1 MILPIRL
8 YGDPVLR
15 TKARTVT
22 DFSSIPKLAEDMLET
37 MYEAKGVGLAAP
49 QVGQGVRV
57 FVVAEYSDEEHEGE
71 DTELKSR
78 VLNEYVMVNP
88 TLEVLDAT
96 LVEGVEGCLSI
107 PQIYIDGVSRVR
119 ALRVNFQNERGEA
132 KSLEFEDFNARVIQH
147 EFDHLESRLFI
158 DLLPPEVMLEHREA
172 LVGMQRDAK
181 AFLKE
186 LRASE
191 KAAKPGL
198 KPVLKPALKSRG
210 KK

>member
-22 DFSSIPKLAEDMLET
+22 DFSNIPKLAEDMFET

-49 QVGQGVRV
+49 QVGHGIRM
-57 FVVAEYSDEEHEGE
+57 FVAAEYSDEEQEEE
-71 DTELKSR
+71 DAELKSR
-78 VLNEYVMVNP
+78 ILNEYVMVNP

-119 ALRVNFQNERGEA
+119 ALRINFQNERGEA
-132 KSLEFEDFNARVIQH
+132 RSLEFEDFNARVMLH

-186 LRASE
+186 LRENE
-191 KAAKPGL
+191 KAAQKSL
-198 KPVLKPALKSRG
+198 TAKPALKSRG
-210 KK
+210 KKK

>member
-22 DFSSIPKLAEDMLET
+22 DFSDIPRLAEDLLET

-57 FVVAEYSDEEHEGE
+57 FVAAEYSDEEQEGE
-71 DTELKSR
+71 DEPLKSR

-88 TLEVLDAT
+88 VLEVLDAT

-107 PQIYIDGVSRVR
+107 PQIYIDGVPRVR
-119 ALRVNFQNERGEA
+119 ALRVTYQNERGETH
-132 KSLEFEDFNARVIQH
+132 SREFEDFNARVMQH

-158 DLLPPEVMLEHREA
+158 DLLPPEIVETHRA
-172 LVGMQRDAK
+172 DLVQMQRDAK

-186 LRASE
+186 QRELERAKKAPAKLRA
-191 KAAKPGL
+191 KP
-198 KPVLKPALKSRG
+198 
-210 KK
+210 

>member
-22 DFSSIPKLAEDMLET
+22 DFSNIPKLAEDMFET

-49 QVGQGVRV
+49 QVGHGIRM
-57 FVVAEYSDEEHEGE
+57 FVAAEYSDEEQEGE
-71 DTELKSR
+71 DAELKSR
-78 VLNEYVMVNP
+78 ILNEYVMVNP

-119 ALRVNFQNERGEA
+119 ALRINFQNERGEA
-132 KSLEFEDFNARVIQH
+132 RSLEFEDFNARVMQH

-186 LRASE
+186 LRENE
-191 KAAKPGL
+191 KAAQKSL
-198 KPVLKPALKSRG
+198 TAKPALKSRG

>member
-22 DFSSIPKLAEDMLET
+22 DFSNIPKLAEDMFET

-49 QVGQGVRV
+49 QVGHGIRM
-57 FVVAEYSDEEHEGE
+57 FVAAEYSDEEQEGE
-71 DTELKSR
+71 DAELKSR
-78 VLNEYVMVNP
+78 ILNEYVMVNP

-119 ALRVNFQNERGEA
+119 ALRINFQNERGEA
-132 KSLEFEDFNARVIQH
+132 RSLEFEDFNARVMQH

-186 LRASE
+186 LRENE
-191 KAAKPGL
+191 KAAQKSLTG
-198 KPVLKPALKSRG
+198 KPALKSRG

>member
-22 DFSSIPKLAEDMLET
+22 DFSNIPKLAEDMFET
-37 MYEAKGVGLAAP
+37 MYKAKGVGLAAP
-49 QVGQGVRV
+49 QVGHGIRM
-57 FVVAEYSDEEHEGE
+57 FVAAEYSDEEQEGE
-71 DTELKSR
+71 DAELKSR
-78 VLNEYVMVNP
+78 ILNEYVMVNP

-119 ALRVNFQNERGEA
+119 ALRINFQNERGEA
-132 KSLEFEDFNARVIQH
+132 RSLEFEDFNARVMQH

-186 LRASE
+186 LRENE
-191 KAAKPGL
+191 KAAQKSL
-198 KPVLKPALKSRG
+198 TAKPALKSRG

>member
-49 QVGQGVRV
+49 QVGQGIRM
-57 FVVAEYSDEEHEGE
+57 FVVAEYSDEEQEGE
-71 DTELKSR
+71 DAELKSR

-119 ALRVNFQNERGEA
+119 ALRINFQNERGEA
-132 KSLEFEDFNARVIQH
+132 RSLEFEDFNARVMQH

-186 LRASE
+186 LRENE
-191 KAAKPGL
+191 KAAQKSL
-198 KPVLKPALKSRG
+198 TAKPALKSRG

>member
-49 QVGQGVRV
+49 QVGQGIRL
-57 FVVAEYSDEEHEGE
+57 FVAAEYSDEEQEGE
-71 DTELKSR
+71 ESELRSR
-78 VLNEYVMVNP
+78 ILNEYVMVNP

-107 PQIYIDGVSRVR
+107 PQIYIDGVPRIR
-119 ALRVNFQNERGEA
+119 ALRINFQNERGEA

-186 LRASE
+186 LREKE
-191 KAAKPGL
+191 KAS
-198 KPVLKPALKSRG
+198 KPASKARG

>member
-15 TKARTVT
+15 SKARTVT

-49 QVGQGVRV
+49 QVGQGIRM
-57 FVVAEYSDEEHEGE
+57 FVAAEYSDEEQEGE
-71 DTELKSR
+71 ESELKSR

-107 PQIYIDGVSRVR
+107 PQIYIDGVPRVR
-119 ALRVNFQNERGEA
+119 ALRINFQNERGEA
-132 KSLEFEDFNARVIQH
+132 KSLEFEDFNARVMQH

-186 LRASE
+186 LRESE
-191 KAAKPGL
+191 KALK
-198 KPVLKPALKSRG
+198 KPVSKSRG

>member
-22 DFSSIPKLAEDMLET
+22 DFSTIPKLAEDMLET

-49 QVGQGVRV
+49 QVGQGIRM
-57 FVVAEYSDEEHEGE
+57 FIVAEYSDEETEGE
-71 DTELKSR
+71 ESELKSR
-78 VLNEYVMVNP
+78 VLNEYVMINP

-107 PQIYIDGVSRVR
+107 PQIYIDGVARIR
-119 ALRVNFQNERGEA
+119 ALRINFQNERGEA
-132 KSLEFEDFNARVIQH
+132 KSLEFEDFNARVMQH

-191 KAAKPGL
+191 KAAQQSLAG
-198 KPVLKPALKSRG
+198 KPAPKPRG

>member
-22 DFSSIPKLAEDMLET
+22 DFSNIPKLAEDMLET

-49 QVGQGVRV
+49 QIGQGIRM
-57 FVVAEYSDEEHEGE
+57 FVVAEYSDEEQEGE
-71 DTELKSR
+71 ESELKSR
-78 VLNEYVMVNP
+78 VVNEYVMVNP

-107 PQIYIDGVSRVR
+107 PQIYIDGVSRIR
-119 ALRVNFQNERGEA
+119 ALRINFQNERGEA
-132 KSLEFEDFNARVIQH
+132 KSLEFEDFNARVMQH

-191 KAAKPGL
+191 KAAQQALAG
-198 KPVLKPALKSRG
+198 KPAPKPRG

>member
-15 TKARTVT
+15 SKARTVT
-22 DFSSIPKLAEDMLET
+22 DFASIPKLAEDMLET

-49 QVGQGVRV
+49 QIGQGIRM
-57 FVVAEYSDEEHEGE
+57 FVVAEYSDEQQEGE
-71 DTELKSR
+71 ESELKSR

-107 PQIYIDGVSRVR
+107 PQIYIDGVPRIR
-119 ALRVNFQNERGEA
+119 ALRINFQNERGEA
-132 KSLEFEDFNARVIQH
+132 KSLEFEDFNARVMQH

-191 KAAKPGL
+191 KAALESGPKPN
-198 KPVLKPALKSRG
+198 PKSRG

>member
-15 TKARTVT
+15 SKARTVT

-49 QVGQGVRV
+49 QVGQGIRM
-57 FVVAEYSDEEHEGE
+57 FVVAEYSDEETEGE

-88 TLEVLDAT
+88 TLEVLDST
-96 LVEGVEGCLSI
+96 LVAGVEGCLSI

-119 ALRVNFQNERGEA
+119 ALKINFQNEHGEA

-186 LRASE
+186 LRANK
-191 KAAKPGL
+191 KAAKP
-198 KPVLKPALKSRG
+198 ALKLAPKPRG
-210 KK
+210 QK

>member
-49 QVGQGVRV
+49 QVGQGIRM
-57 FVVAEYSDEEHEGE
+57 FVAAEYSDEEQEGE
-71 DTELKSR
+71 DAELKSR

-186 LRASE
+186 LRATE
-191 KAAKPGL
+191 KAAKPA
-198 KPVLKPALKSRG
+198 LKPALKSRG

>member
-22 DFSSIPKLAEDMLET
+22 DFSNIPKLADDMFET

-49 QVGQGVRV
+49 QVGHGIRM
-57 FVVAEYSDEEHEGE
+57 FVAAEYSDEEQEGE
-71 DTELKSR
+71 DAELKSR
-78 VLNEYVMVNP
+78 ILNEYVMVNP

-119 ALRVNFQNERGEA
+119 ALRINFQNERGEA
-132 KSLEFEDFNARVIQH
+132 RSLEFEDFNARVMQH

-186 LRASE
+186 LRENE
-191 KAAKPGL
+191 KAAQKSL
-198 KPVLKPALKSRG
+198 TAKPALKSRG

>member
-22 DFSSIPKLAEDMLET
+22 DFSNIPKLAEDMLET

-49 QVGQGVRV
+49 QVGHGIRM
-57 FVVAEYSDEEHEGE
+57 FVAAEYSDEEQEGE
-71 DTELKSR
+71 ESELKSR
-78 VLNEYVMVNP
+78 VLNEYVVVNP

-107 PQIYIDGVSRVR
+107 PQIYIDGVPRIR
-119 ALRVNFQNERGEA
+119 ALKINFQNERGEA
-132 KSLEFEDFNARVIQH
+132 KSLEFEDFNARVMQH

-186 LRASE
+186 LRESE
-191 KAAKPGL
+191 KAL
-198 KPVLKPALKSRG
+198 KKPAPKSRG

>member
-22 DFSSIPKLAEDMLET
+22 DFSNIPKLAEDMLET

-49 QVGQGVRV
+49 QIGQGIRL
-57 FVVAEYSDEEHEGE
+57 FVVAEYGDEEQEGE
-71 DTELKSR
+71 ESELKSR

-88 TLEVLDAT
+88 TLEVLDST

-119 ALRVNFQNERGEA
+119 ALRINFQNERGEA

-186 LRASE
+186 LRANE
-191 KAAKPGL
+191 KAAKPA
-198 KPVLKPALKSRG
+198 LKPAPKSRSQ
-210 KK
+210 K

>member
-49 QVGQGVRV
+49 QVGHGIRM
-57 FVVAEYSDEEHEGE
+57 FVAAEYSDEEQEGE
-71 DTELKSR
+71 ESELKSR

-119 ALRVNFQNERGEA
+119 ALRINFQNERGEA
-132 KSLEFEDFNARVIQH
+132 KSFEFEDFNARVMQH

-186 LRASE
+186 LRAGE
-191 KAAKPGL
+191 KTAQKSLAG
-198 KPVLKPALKSRG
+198 KPAPKSRG

>member
-15 TKARTVT
+15 SKARTVT

-49 QVGQGVRV
+49 QVGQGIRM
-57 FVVAEYSDEEHEGE
+57 FVVAEYGDEESEGE
-71 DTELKSR
+71 DAELKSR

-88 TLEVLDAT
+88 TLEVLDAS

-107 PQIYIDGVSRVR
+107 PKIYIDGVSRIR
-119 ALRVNFQNERGEA
+119 ALRINFQNEVGEA
-132 KSLEFEDFNARVIQH
+132 KSLEFEDFNARVMQH

-186 LRASE
+186 LRESE
-191 KAAKPGL
+191 KAAQKTLAGKAAP
-198 KPVLKPALKSRG
+198 KSRG